1 MQNFFIVC
9 ECYDVPPVLSSIN
22 SLKYYIILTQKI
34 KIKCQ
39 LHGHLYQWI
48 MKNCTIAKIWAIS
61 CINATHLVNTSV
73 KYRLQKRQQQNMQNC
88 STNRQM
94 FTTRKE
100 ENYFPTFHCL
110 QILHLHQI
118 LYLSTAYKIASCILP

>member
-73 KYRLQKRQQQNMQNC
+73 KKGNSKICKTAVQIGK
-88 STNRQM
+88 
-94 FTTRKE
+94 
-100 ENYFPTFHCL
+100 CL
-110 QILHLHQI
+110 QQERRKIIFLLFI
-118 LYLSTAYKIASCILP
+118 VYKSYIYTKYYICQPLIK